1 MKKLFTLFFVFA
13 IAISLSAQKK
23 NEFRLVLDTIEL
35 KNFGGDNYFVRPPW
49 DYAYNS
55 QFLDKNFLY
64 SKDCL
69 NHINQSKSTL
79 AYLKLYDGIPINKL
93 DGFVYFNPG
102 EILLKAGKQLN
113 YLSERQIDK
122 IPLPNSLKYL
132 IDSSNTFYSRYIPS
146 LFYDSLSPVNYS
158 QFYQPFYMKK
168 AEVTN
173 KEYREFV
180 NYVMDSLA
188 KKMLRGEHL
197 IIINNDTSLNW
208 KIAIDWNN
216 QNNYDTL
223 QKFFLPE
230 TERFYKAHQL
240 NAATLIYDFKG
251 KAVKV
256 YPDTLSWVHD
266 FDYGFNEP
274 MTQMY
279 FWHPVY
285 DNYPVVGISH
295 EQALA
300 YCDWKEKQLRKELAK
315 DYPNLEIEIDLPSIT
330 EWESVIIASREE
342 KDNSKN
348 YFVDNNYITDLAYSD
363 KQLECSDSLDNISN
377 SRILRT
383 ELYRNSLTL
392 GQLVFDHSLHTIPA
406 GAAIEKSRP
415 FLNLYNRNKNK
426 IYNMGNN
433 VSEWTNVTY
442 AQWSPVFWKRQEM
455 LEGSHTEEGKIVSQ
469 IEKLYDKRNDKNGTM
484 IIGGNWIDERISVQL
499 GQQLD
504 GAYAKTFV
512 NPDSAYC
519 TVGFRYVVRV
529 KLKSDTVPTITPG
542 YHFNRPLWYIMYGQ
556 EKHWIIQ
563 MNDSTT
569 ATCFGDEITLLYQP
583 YNTNAT
589 SIEGK
594 ITAKSCDDII
604 IKSQCSN
611 KIDGTLLY
619 EKYKITFASNEKIVL
634 RKVQ

>member
-1 MKKLFTLFFVFA
+1 MKKLFIIFFAFT
-13 IAISLSAQKK
+13 IAANIFAQKK

-35 KNFGGDNYFVRPPW
+35 KNFGADNYFVRPPW

-55 QFLDKNFLY
+55 QFLGKNFHY
-64 SKDCL
+64 SKDCM
-69 NHINQSKSTL
+69 NHVNQSKSTL
-79 AYLKLYDGIPINKL
+79 AYLTLSDGIPIKKL

-146 LFYDSLSPVNYS
+146 LFYDSLSPANYS

-188 KKMLRGEHL
+188 KKMLGGEHL
-197 IIINNDTSLNW
+197 IIINHDTILNW

-216 QNNYDTL
+216 QNNYETL

-256 YPDTLSWVHD
+256 YPDTNSWVNN
-266 FDYGFNEP
+266 FEYSFNQP

-279 FWHPVY
+279 FWHPVFDY
-285 DNYPVVGISH
+285 YPVVGITQ

-300 YCDWKEKQLRKELAK
+300 YCDWKEKQLRNELAK
-315 DYPNLEIEIDLPSIT
+315 NHPLLEIEIDLPSMT
-330 EWESVIIASREE
+330 EWESVIINSREE
-342 KDNSKN
+342 TDNSIE
-348 YFVDNNYITDLAYSD
+348 YFVDNNYITDLTYSG
-363 KQLECSDSLDNISN
+363 KQLESFDSLDNVAN
-377 SRILRT
+377 SIVLRA
-383 ELYRNSLTL
+383 ELYRNSSTL
-392 GQLVFDHSLHTIPA
+392 GELVFDHSLHTIPA

-415 FLNLYNRNKNK
+415 FLNLYNMNKNK
-426 IYNMGNN
+426 IHNMGNN

-442 AQWSPVFWKRQEM
+442 NQWSPIFWKRQEM
-455 LEGSHTEEGKIVSQ
+455 LEASHTEEGKIVSQ

-499 GQQLD
+499 GQPLD
-504 GAYAKTFV
+504 GVYAKTFI

-542 YHFNRPLWYIMYGQ
+542 YHFNRPLWYIMYGK
-556 EKHWIIQ
+556 EKHWKIQ
-563 MNDSTT
+563 LNDSTS
-569 ATCFGDEITLLYQP
+569 AECFGDEITLLYQP
-583 YNTNAT
+583 YNTKAT

-594 ITAKSCDDII
+594 ITAKSCDDISI
-604 IKSQCSN
+604 MQNCQPSVLCCKTDI
-611 KIDGTLLY
+611 
-619 EKYKITFASNEKIVL
+619 YKITFASNEKIVL